1 MEAAE
6 ACVTRPLDL
15 EYVSNVL
22 RTLLIQTGRPIIL
35 EDKANGASVIVPPD
49 SAAAIDG
56 LLPIFLS
63 AGEALWCDA
72 TGQSFGLLLEK
83 DLGAYFS
90 WRVKEIGAGKFSALL
105 LAVMEA
111 ISQATTEQGIM
122 AAELGRVFDDA
133 VARIQA
139 KERRSR

>member
-1 MEAAE
+1 M
-6 ACVTRPLDL
+6 
-15 EYVSNVL
+15 
-22 RTLLIQTGRPIIL
+22 
-35 EDKANGASVIVPPD
+35 
-49 SAAAIDG
+49 
-56 LLPIFLS
+56 
-63 AGEALWCDA
+63 
-72 TGQSFGLLLEK
+72 LEK